1 MCSALRSTSP
11 LEHILHDDLSIDRY
25 HWITYNPPLAVAPP
39 EEGTAI
45 TGLSVG
51 VLISLVQDGK
61 WV

>member
-1 MCSALRSTSP
+1 MCSALTSTSP
-11 LEHILHDDLSIDRY
+11 LEH
-25 HWITYNPPLAVAPP
+25 HWMHYNPPLVVAPP